1 MVIRLVQGQGLER
14 DWVAWEAISPHLRQA
29 VVAAED
35 NLFCEHSGFD
45 WRSLEEAAKAYAA
58 GQRPAGGSTLTMP
71 TAPNL
76 LLWPSRSIVRQGLH
90 APRTAGLAL
99 LCRTRRP
106 LAATL
111 T

>member
-1 MVIRLVQGQGLER
+1 MVIRRVQGQGLER

-58 GQRPAGGSTLTMP
+58 GQRAGGGSTITMQ
-71 TAPNL
+71 TAKNL
-76 LLWPSRSIVRQGLH
+76 FLWPSRRILRQVLECT
-90 APRTAGLAL
+90 RTALVQL
-99 LCRTRRP
+99 VCSHKTRDP
-106 LAATL
+106 
-111 T
+111 